1 MIMILLQE
9 GLSVLQCPHNAELCV
24 FRNCCRA
31 LALRR
36 DTAAWWEFP
45 QPAPL
50 ILEKFLLLSVIQASA
65 CLIPGLLMRF
75 VGFGGCGTAANKK
88 TPREVPP
95 GAANAPRR

>member
-50 ILEKFLLLSVIQASA
+50 ILEKFLLLSVIQARA

-75 VGFGGCGTAANKK
+75 LGLEGCWIAADNK
-88 TPREVPP
+88 TPRELRL
-95 GAANAPRR
+95 GAVNGPRR